1 MGRKKNK
8 VVFSPGTRLK
18 RQLDY
23 SPPTQKSK
31 RPSFQRAGPIL
42 TFPKII
48 QSRVKKKQLFACLAE
63 QLMS

>member
-1 MGRKKNK
+1 MGKKKNK
-8 VVFSPGTRLK
+8 SVFSPGTRLK

-23 SPPTQKSK
+23 SPPSQRGK

-48 QSRVKKKQLFACLAE
+48 QSRVKNKQLFSCLAE